1 MTGFVVVDKAA
12 GASSA
17 REVNIIKKLTK
28 MPCGH
33 MGTLDPM
40 ATGVLPI
47 AIGNAARLFDYFLEK
62 RKTYKAVF
70 RFGADSDTL
79 DTTGELR
86 ENAGRIPD
94 RREIEEVLP
103 EFIGE
108 IDQLPPKYSAKNVAG
123 KRAYELARSGVEFEL
138 PRKRVNIYSIKL
150 LSEEKD
156 GYGFEIECGGGT
168 YIRSIARDIAEK
180 LGTVAVMSSLTRTKS
195 GCFDLESAVK
205 TEQLTA
211 ENIGRYIIPTQNV
224 LPYDSI
230 NPTEKDAK
238 KLFNG
243 LSVQCDLADGI
254 YKLFHTDGSFYGL
267 GEAKH
272 NTLKVRTKLC

>member
-1 MTGFVVVDKAA
+1 MG
-12 GASSA
+12 
-17 REVNIIKKLTK
+17 KKVT
-28 MPCGH
+28 M
-33 MGTLDPM
+33 
-40 ATGVLPI
+40 
-47 AIGNAARLFDYFLEK
+47 
-62 RKTYKAVF
+62 
-70 RFGADSDTL
+70 
-79 DTTGELR
+79 
-86 ENAGRIPD
+86 
-94 RREIEEVLP
+94 
-103 EFIGE
+103 
-108 IDQLPPKYSAKNVAG
+108 
-123 KRAYELARSGVEFEL
+123 
-138 PRKRVNIYSIKL
+138 
-150 LSEEKD
+150 
-156 GYGFEIECGGGT
+156 
-168 YIRSIARDIAEK
+168 RDIAEK
-180 LGTVAVMSSLTRTKS
+180 LGTVAVMSSLIRTKS